1 MKFLLFHSKLL
12 SKNQFQL
19 IITVK
24 FYLKQVKILNYKP
37 VRQKIQT
44 HLKEYMYQVIT
55 LSFPMV
61 PNKQGKI
68 LSQIFFL
75 KCLLYISVYKNVIL
89 GKNWDRGIV
98 HVSEYTFWIYILNS
112 SCTFKININTH
123 IGFLSIDK
131 YGTSQNSCFTSW
143 KWPWTYVY
151 EKAENLSN
159 RLAAELK
166 LYKKYETSLG
176 NRPPFM
182 INKFIWWTK
191 KK

>member
-24 FYLKQVKILNYKP
+24 FYLKQVKILKP
-37 VRQKIQT
+37 VRQKKQT
-44 HLKEYMYQVIT
+44 HFKEYMYQVIT

-89 GKNWDRGIV
+89 GKYWDRGTV
-98 HVSEYTFWIYILNS
+98 QDLRYILNS

-123 IGFLSIDK
+123 IGFLSINK
-131 YGTSQNSCFTSW
+131 YGTYQNSCFTSW

>member
-1 MKFLLFHSKLL
+1 
-12 SKNQFQL
+12 
-19 IITVK
+19 
-24 FYLKQVKILNYKP
+24 
-37 VRQKIQT
+37 
-44 HLKEYMYQVIT
+44 MYQVIT

-89 GKNWDRGIV
+89 GKYWDRGTV
-98 HVSEYTFWIYILNS
+98 QDLQYILNS

-131 YGTSQNSCFTSW
+131 YGTYQNSCFTSW

-151 EKAENLSN
+151 EKAETLSN